1 LIKLLFLALWILLVL
16 YPNPRLLAYSLHR
29 LNNPPV
35 MPLAVS
41 DLAGQLKDYT
51 PCEIKEFVYS
61 EIPYRFD
68 WEVYNMPWYFPTL
81 EETLQNGSG
90 DCKARYLLF
99 ASLLE
104 ELQIPYYK
112 SISLTHIWV
121 GYEGKPENDLENLE
135 ASLIIV
141 DQEGKTRLSL
151 PRADLKRS
159 WRTFYQGFWEVMPG
173 DKKLLVFAG
182 FPIIFGLSRPG
193 RFT

>member
-1 LIKLLFLALWILLVL
+1 LIKILFLALWILLVL
-16 YPNPRLLAYSLHR
+16 YPNPRHLADSLHR

-41 DLAGQLKDYT
+41 DLAGNLKDYT

-81 EETLQNGSG
+81 EEALQNGSG

-141 DQEGKTRLSL
+141 NQEGETRLSL

-159 WRTFYQGFWEVMPG
+159 WRTFYQG
-173 DKKLLVFAG
+173 L
-182 FPIIFGLSRPG
+182 
-193 RFT
+193 